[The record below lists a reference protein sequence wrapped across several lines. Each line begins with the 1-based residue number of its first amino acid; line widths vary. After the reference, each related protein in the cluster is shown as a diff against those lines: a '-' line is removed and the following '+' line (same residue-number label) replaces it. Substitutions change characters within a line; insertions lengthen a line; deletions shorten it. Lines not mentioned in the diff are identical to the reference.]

1 MATDATQDAGRDD
14 GAVDDEPR
22 WLDDEQMR
30 SWLRLQ
36 AVITLLPGLLDQ
48 QLRRDAD
55 LTHFEY
61 LVLAMLSEARD
72 RELQM
77 SALARL
83 TSSTL
88 PRLSHVAKR
97 LEDRGLIARFAA
109 PDDRR
114 ATVARLTDAGW
125 DKLVASAPGHAR
137 TVLETVYDDL
147 DDDDVQALSR
157 VLAKVLVH
165 VDPSDTFRREHE
177 RPQQQ
182 T

>member
-1 MATDATQDAGRDD
+1 VTDTQDGPARDAGA
-14 GAVDDEPR
+14 GEPR

-36 AVITLLPGLLDQ
+36 AVVTLLPGLLDQ

-61 LVLAMLSEARD
+61 LVLAMLSEAPD
-72 RELQM
+72 RELRM

-97 LEDRGLIARFAA
+97 LEARGLVARCAA
-109 PDDRR
+109 PDDGR
-114 ATVARLTDAGW
+114 ATVARLTDDGW
-125 DKLVASAPGHAR
+125 DKLVDSAPGHAR
-137 TVLETVYDDL
+137 TVLEHVYDDL
-147 DDDDVQALSR
+147 DADDVRALSD
-157 VLAKVLVH
+157 VLAKILVH
-165 VDPSDTFRREHE
+165 VDPGDSFRREHE
-177 RPQQQ
+177 RPGAD
-182 T
+182 